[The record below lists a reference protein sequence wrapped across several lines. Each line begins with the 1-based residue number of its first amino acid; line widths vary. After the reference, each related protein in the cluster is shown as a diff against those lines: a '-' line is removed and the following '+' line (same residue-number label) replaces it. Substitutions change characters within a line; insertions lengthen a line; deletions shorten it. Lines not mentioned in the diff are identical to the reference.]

1 MLTKI
6 SLSLWIIVKF
16 YSLYLVLRHIVA
28 RVHVFMRSVTA
39 VFLHVT
45 DEIGKTNVDGNNF
58 YKFALTFSCDDLNF
72 LNSFNPD
79 FTVCLFL

>member
-1 MLTKI
+1 
-6 SLSLWIIVKF
+6 
-16 YSLYLVLRHIVA
+16 
-28 RVHVFMRSVTA
+28 MRSVTA

-72 LNSFNPD
+72 LNSFNPY